1 MMQNLLYGAIIWIA
15 VPAALAGA
23 QGREEAAVES
33 SSAVL
38 REVMTIPARQ
48 IPESLL
54 AEAYGVAIVPDVIKI
69 GFVGGIQRGKGVV
82 MVRDQNGA
90 WGLPKFITLTGG
102 SIGWQAGAQATDVI
116 LVFRT
121 QKSVEGLLNGK
132 FTLGAD
138 AAVAAGP
145 VGRRAEAS
153 TDAKLQAEILSY
165 SRSRGLFAGVSLG
178 GSVLHVDTEA
188 NAVYYRSTI
197 TGEPTIVPP
206 SAPSLVNLLSQITSA
221 PVVVSPPSGELQV
234 APLSDA
240 EAARQALVP
249 SVDRLYARLDDRW
262 KAYFALPADLGE
274 AAREPG
280 VAQLKT
286 SLARFDAVAADARYQ
301 TLWQQPEFKA
311 THQFLR
317 EYLQTLEPESAPK
330 LNLPPPPA
338 APNRGESLR
347 QSN

>member
-1 MMQNLLYGAIIWIA
+1 MMRNLLSGALLWIA

-82 MVRDQNGA
+82 MVRDEHGA

-178 GSVLHVDTEA
+178 GSVLHVDTDA
-188 NAVYYRSTI
+188 NGMYYRTSV
-197 TGEPTIVPP
+197 TGEPTVVPP
-206 SAPSLVNLLSQITSA
+206 SATSLVNLLSQLTSA
-221 PVVVSPPSGELQV
+221 PVIINPPGDELPAV
-234 APLSDA
+234 APSDA
-240 EAARQALVP
+240 EAARRALVQA
-249 SVDRLYARLDDRW
+249 VDRLYARLDDRW
-262 KAYFALPADLGE
+262 KNYFALPADLGE
-274 AAREPG
+274 AAREAG

-286 SLARFDAVAADARYQ
+286 SLARFDAVAADAQYQ
-301 TLWQQPEFKA
+301 MLWQQPEFKA
-311 THQFLR
+311 THQFLQ
-317 EYLQTLEPESAPK
+317 EYLQALEPESAPK
-330 LNLPPPPA
+330 LDLPPPPA
-338 APNRGESLR
+338 LTGAKIPR

>member
-1 MMQNLLYGAIIWIA
+1 MLRKLLAGAILWA
-15 VPAALAGA
+15 ALPAALAA
-23 QGREEAAVES
+23 AASREEES
-33 SSAVL
+33 IDSSAAVL

-82 MVRDQNGA
+82 LVRDEHGA
-90 WGLPKFITLTGG
+90 WGLPRFITLTGG
-102 SIGWQAGAQATDVI
+102 SVGWQAGAQSTDVI

-121 QKSVEGLLNGK
+121 QESVEGLLNGK

-178 GSVLHVDTEA
+178 GSVLHVDTEV
-188 NAVYYRSTI
+188 NAAYYRTAA
-197 TGEPTIVPP
+197 TGEPTVVPP
-206 SAPSLVNLLSQITSA
+206 QATALVNLLAQLTSA
-221 PVVVSPPSGELQV
+221 AAVVSPPGEGDLPP
-234 APLSDA
+234 APISEA
-240 EAARQALVP
+240 EAARLALVH
-249 SVDRLYARLDDRW
+249 SVDRLYARLNSQW

-274 AAREPG
+274 AARQADVE
-280 VAQLKT
+280 QLKA
-286 SLARFDAVAADARYQ
+286 SLDRFDKVAADPQYQ
-301 TLWQQPEFKA
+301 TLWRQPEFKA
-311 THQFLR
+311 THQFLQ
-317 EYLQTLEPESAPK
+317 EYIRTLDVETPPK
-330 LNLPPPPA
+330 LALPPPPA
-338 APNRGESLR
+338 T
-347 QSN
+347 SNEAKSPRR

>member
-1 MMQNLLYGAIIWIA
+1 MLGKLLAGPMLWAAI
-15 VPAALAGA
+15 PAALVTAA
-23 QGREEAAVES
+23 TREEAAIDS
-33 SSAVL
+33 SAAVL

-82 MVRDQNGA
+82 LVRDEHGA
-90 WGLPKFITLTGG
+90 WSLPRFITLTGG
-102 SIGWQAGAQATDVI
+102 SVGWQAGAQATDVI

-145 VGRRAEAS
+145 IGRRAEAS

-178 GSVLHVDTEA
+178 GSVLHVDTDA
-188 NAVYYRSTI
+188 NAFYYRPAA
-197 TGEPTIVPP
+197 TGEPTVVPP
-206 SAPSLVNLLSQITSA
+206 PATALVNQLAQITSA
-221 PVVVSPPSGELQV
+221 NAVVPAPFTGDVPPVPP
-234 APLSDA
+234 SDA
-240 EAARQALVP
+240 EAARAALVQ
-249 SVDRLYARLDDRW
+249 SVDRLYGRLDDSW

-274 AAREPG
+274 AARPAE
-280 VAQLKT
+280 VEQLKAA
-286 SLARFDAVAADARYQ
+286 LDRFDKVAADAQYQ
-301 TLWQQPEFKA
+301 TLWRQPEFKA
-311 THQFLR
+311 THQFLQ
-317 EYLQTLEPESAPK
+317 EYIRALGAETPQK
-330 LNLPPPPA
+330 LALPPPP
-338 APNRGESLR
+338 PNSR
-347 QSN
+347 QPQSPRR

>member
-1 MMQNLLYGAIIWIA
+1 MLRKLLYGAMLWA
-15 VPAALAGA
+15 FFPAALSAA
-23 QGREEAAVES
+23 AREDECLASAA
-33 SSAVL
+33 AVL

-82 MVRDQNGA
+82 LVRDEHGA

-102 SIGWQAGAQATDVI
+102 SVGWQAGAQATDVI

-178 GSVLHVDTEA
+178 GSVLHVDTDA
-188 NAVYYRSTI
+188 NGFYYRPAA
-197 TGEPTIVPP
+197 TGEPTVVPP
-206 SAPSLVNLLSQITSA
+206 PATALVNQLAQITSA
-221 PVVVSPPSGELQV
+221 NVVVPPPEDDV
-234 APLSDA
+234 AATLPSDA
-240 EAARQALVP
+240 EAARRALVQ

-262 KAYFALPADLGE
+262 KSYFALPANLGE
-274 AAREPG
+274 AGREPA

-286 SLARFDAVAADARYQ
+286 SLARFDSVAADPQYQ
-301 TLWQQPEFKA
+301 RLWQQPEFKA
-311 THQFLR
+311 THQFLQ
-317 EYLQTLEPESAPK
+317 EYLQSLAADEPPK
-330 LNLPPPPA
+330 LDLPPPPA
-338 APNRGESLR
+338 AAAEPKSPRR
-347 QSN
+347 